1 MVDIGT
7 MQLYDVVKPALTA
20 DTYRF
25 DISTYCACT
34 TDPKQDKRFTAP
46 YWVNIESPRYKIDE
60 HELISV
66 YPMAGS
72 SGDFSGE
79 LPWVAL
85 RRRTLP
91 WERRGCIEGSPWLA
105 LVLTCPTE
113 AQLVNASL
121 AAVVGATA
129 AAKFGPELPSSVAA
143 LQFPTTG
150 ALMSILPTEPDARL
164 LCHVRQVNL
173 ADTDLAGMDDDGWV
187 AVVVA
192 NRIVTGTTETIWRAT
207 LVSLEHRDDLAVRR
221 PETASVLALAAWEFT
236 ATGAGSFQSL
246 VSSLTPQVFGEK
258 TGDPQERLGVALT
271 HTDHTGAQMTVRYR
285 SPMAPLPANPQ
296 GDEHDITELAAHE
309 LGRLLAAAD
318 GRLLRELVEWRRSE
332 VTTSSRS
339 MIREIVNRS
348 APSTRSTRLVGDAEP
363 GHLAAALSALDH
375 LSDVRLSSAHP
386 AGRPSLRRKKEEKP

>member
-7 MQLYDVVKPALTA
+7 MQLHDAVKPALTA
-20 DTYRF
+20 DKYRF
-25 DISTYCACT
+25 DISTDCVCT
-34 TDPKQDKRFTAP
+34 KAYGEDKERFTST

-72 SGDFSGE
+72 SGILSGE

-91 WERRGCIEGSPWLA
+91 WERRGCADESPWLA
-105 LVLTCPTE
+105 LVLTRPTE
-113 AQLVNASL
+113 AQLVNAQF
-121 AAVVGATA
+121 ADVVGKAA
-129 AAKFGPELPSSVAA
+129 AAKFGQDPGSVAA
-143 LQFPTTG
+143 LQFPNKG
-150 ALMSILPTEPDARL
+150 VMMSILPTEPDARL

-192 NRIVTGTTETIWRAT
+192 NRIVTGTTETTWRAT
-207 LVSLEHRDDLAVRR
+207 LVSLEHRDDLAIRS

-246 VSSLTPQVFGEK
+246 VSSLKPQVFGEI
-258 TGDPQERLGVALT
+258 TGDPQERLGVVLT

-285 SPMAPLPANPQ
+285 SPMAPLPVKPQ
-296 GDEHDITELAAHE
+296 GDEKDITELAAHE
-309 LGRLLAAAD
+309 IGRLLAAAD
-318 GRLLRELVEWRRSE
+318 GRLLRELIEWRRSE
-332 VTTSSRS
+332 VTASSRS
-339 MIREIVNRS
+339 MIREIVARS
-348 APSTRSTRLVGDAEP
+348 VPSTRSTRLVGDAEP

-375 LSDVRLSSAHP
+375 LSDARLSSAHP
-386 AGRPSLRRKKEEKP
+386 AGRPSLHRKKEEKP